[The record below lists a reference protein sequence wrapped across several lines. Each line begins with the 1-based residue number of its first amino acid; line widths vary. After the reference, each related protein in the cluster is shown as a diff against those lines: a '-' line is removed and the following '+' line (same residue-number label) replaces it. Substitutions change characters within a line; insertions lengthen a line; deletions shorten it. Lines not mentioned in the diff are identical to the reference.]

1 MRCDVLV
8 VGAGPVGAH
17 VARHMAR
24 RGYATLLVE
33 EHGRVGQPV
42 QCAGLFT
49 PAIFDHVDFPVSE
62 VKLNDI
68 RGANVRSPQGSLIT
82 LGAGRVM
89 AYAINRGGFDQACVR
104 RAEAAGAEV
113 WTHARAL
120 DFARGNG
127 GVDVRVRRGREDL
140 VEHTRVQARL
150 VVGADGAAS
159 TVGQAFGLPRA
170 REVISCYGAQ
180 MHGLEGLTPD
190 KVEMF
195 VGNAFAPGFFG
206 WIVPQGDGHGMVELG
221 VHMTPEP
228 ARLHWERMRQH
239 KVVEPFVHRAEVQY
253 DIAAVIPF
261 GPKSKTTADN
271 VMLVGDAAAQAK
283 PTSGGGVYTGL
294 KCAEQLV
301 AVASEA
307 LEAGDLGDARLRR
320 YHEAWSAS
328 VGRELRTGA
337 RLRKAFMHLRDDE
350 VEALFR
356 ELDDP
361 EALRLINTL
370 GDIDHPS
377 RLAATLLRK
386 KPALLRYTARA
397 VAQSLFSDAP
407 GGSNRTMS
415 AGPR

>member
-8 VGAGPVGAH
+8 VGGGPVGAH
-17 VARHMAR
+17 VARRMAKQ
-24 RGYATLLVE
+24 GFDTLLVE

-49 PAIFDHVDFPVSE
+49 PAIFEHVDFPLHE

-68 RGANVRSPQGSLIT
+68 RGAHVRSPEGRVVT
-82 LGAGRVM
+82 LDAGRVM

-113 WTHARAL
+113 WTHARAEG
-120 DFARGNG
+120 FARRDG
-127 GVDVRVRRGREDL
+127 GVAVQVRRGRGDA
-140 VEHTRVQARL
+140 VEHREVHARL

-159 TVGQAFGLPRA
+159 TVSQAFGLPRA
-170 REVISCYGAQ
+170 RELISCYGAQ
-180 MHGLEGLTPD
+180 MRDVDHLTLD

-206 WIVPQGDGHGMVELG
+206 WMVPQGEGHAMVELG

-228 ARLHWERMRQH
+228 ARVHFQRMLRH
-239 KVVEPFVHRAEVQY
+239 KVVEPFAHRARVLY

-261 GPKSKTTADN
+261 GPKSRTTADN

-294 KCAEQLV
+294 KCAEHLV
-301 AVASEA
+301 EVAAGA
-307 LEAGDLGDARLRR
+307 LEAGDLGDARLQEYHRR
-320 YHEAWSAS
+320 WSDT

-361 EALRLINTL
+361 EALQLINRL

-377 RLAATLLRK
+377 RLAGTLLRR

-397 VAQSLFSDAP
+397 VAQSLFA
-407 GGSNRTMS
+407 
-415 AGPR
+415 